1 MAIKNLQKVL
11 GLISGLF
18 VSWSTFTKMPK
29 VVVCYWVSLIHHTA
43 CMYRFWRVQWTK
55 YSLFCSSSPPRSE
68 LPLDLVD
75 LPADIAAIEKS
86 IGTQFIA
93 NSRLAL
99 TTSRQTHDPRPRRR
113 RRRRCFLFKR
123 RAPQLQPR
131 GRQSGK
137 GVGRAAERADNMA
150 NAVGRKRARRREC
163 NLNIWRFRG

>member
-43 CMYRFWRVQWTK
+43 CMYRFWRVHSGLSTHCSARRPRRAPSCPWT
-55 YSLFCSSSPPRSE
+55 SSTCPPTSQRSR
-68 LPLDLVD
+68 
-75 LPADIAAIEKS
+75 S
-86 IGTQFIA
+86 QFIA
-93 NSRLAL
+93 NSRLTL
-99 TTSRQTHDPRPRRR
+99 TTSRQTHDPRSRRR